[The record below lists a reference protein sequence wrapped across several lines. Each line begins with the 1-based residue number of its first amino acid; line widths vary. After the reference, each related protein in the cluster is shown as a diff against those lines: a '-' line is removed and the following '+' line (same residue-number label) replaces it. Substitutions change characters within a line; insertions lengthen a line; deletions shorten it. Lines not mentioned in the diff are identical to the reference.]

1 MFAVVETGSK
11 QYIVKEG
18 DILRIEKIKAANG
31 DEIEFDKVLM
41 INDTVGNPYIENAKV
56 KAMIISQGKAKKII
70 VFKFKRRKGFKKK
83 IGHRQHFT
91 QVRITQIL
99 A

>member
-18 DILRIEKIKAANG
+18 DILRVEKLDALKG
-31 DEIEFDKVLM
+31 DEVEFDKVLM
-41 INDTVGNPYIENAKV
+41 VNDIVGNPYVENAKV
-56 KAMIISQGKAKKII
+56 KATVVVQGKAKKII

-91 QVRITQIL
+91 QVKITQIL

>member
-1 MFAVVETGSK
+1 MFAVIETGSK

-18 DILRIEKIKAANG
+18 DILKIEKINAKKG
-31 DEIEFDKVLM
+31 DEIEFNKVLM
-41 INDTVGNPYIENAKV
+41 VNNTVGNPYVENAKV
-56 KAMIISQGKAKKII
+56 KATVISQGKSKKII

-83 IGHRQHFT
+83 IGHRQHYT
-91 QVRITQIL
+91 QVKVTQIL

>member
-18 DILRIEKIKAANG
+18 DILRIEKINAANG

-41 INDTVGNPYIENAKV
+41 VDDTVGNPYIENAKV
-56 KAMIISQGKAKKII
+56 KATVMSQGKSKKII

-91 QVRITQIL
+91 QVQITQIL
-99 A
+99 V

>member
-1 MFAVVETGSK
+1 MFAVIETGSK

-18 DILRIEKIKAANG
+18 DILKVEKLNASKG

-41 INDTVGNPYIENAKV
+41 VDGKVGNPYVENAKV
-56 KAMIISQGKAKKII
+56 KATVITQGKAKKII

-91 QVRITQIL
+91 QVKITQIL

>member
-18 DILRIEKIKAANG
+18 DILRVEKLNALKG
-31 DEIEFDKVLM
+31 DEVEFDKVLM
-41 INDTVGNPYIENAKV
+41 VNDAVGNPYVENAKV
-56 KAMIISQGKAKKII
+56 KATVIAQGKAKKII

-91 QVRITQIL
+91 QIKITQIL

>member
-18 DILRIEKIKAANG
+18 DILRIEKINVTNG

-41 INDTVGNPYIENAKV
+41 VNNTVGNPYVENAKV
-56 KAMIISQGKAKKII
+56 KATVISQGKAKKII

-91 QVRITQIL
+91 QIKITQIL

>member
-18 DILRIEKIKAANG
+18 DILRIEKINAVNG

-41 INDTVGNPYIENAKV
+41 VDDTVGNPYIENAKV
-56 KAMIISQGKAKKII
+56 KATVISQGKSKKII

-91 QVRITQIL
+91 QVRITQIF

>member
-18 DILRIEKIKAANG
+18 DILRVEKLNVAKG
-31 DEIEFDKVLM
+31 DEIEFDKVIM
-41 INDTVGNPYIENAKV
+41 VDDKIGNPYVENAKV
-56 KAMIISQGKAKKII
+56 KGTVIAQGKAKKII

-91 QVRITQIL
+91 QVKITQIL

>member
-18 DILRIEKIKAANG
+18 DILRVEKLNAEKGA
-31 DEIEFDKVLM
+31 EIEFDKVIM
-41 INDTVGNPYIENAKV
+41 VDDKIGNPYVENAKV
-56 KAMIISQGKAKKII
+56 KATVIAQGKAKKII
-70 VFKFKRRKGFKKK
+70 VFKFKRRKGFQKK

-91 QVRITQIL
+91 QVKITKIL